1 MNQELEDIVRGAFK
15 AADNAD
21 LEAFFNM
28 MADDIEQVDELTKK
42 WSRGKANVVA
52 ALTPLFSMVNS
63 IKSVLSDLH
72 ATVSND
78 IAVVTC
84 MLDQSYVLEGKVTTI
99 VAPTTCVLRRDA
111 GTWKFILIHSLP
123 FSDA

>member
-52 ALTPLFSMVNS
+52 ALTPLFSMVTPSNQCCLTFTQPYPMTLR
-63 IKSVLSDLH
+63 LSR
-72 ATVSND
+72 ACSTR
-78 IAVVTC
+78 A
-84 MLDQSYVLEGKVTTI
+84 MF
-99 VAPTTCVLRRDA
+99 
-111 GTWKFILIHSLP
+111 WK
-123 FSDA
+123 AK